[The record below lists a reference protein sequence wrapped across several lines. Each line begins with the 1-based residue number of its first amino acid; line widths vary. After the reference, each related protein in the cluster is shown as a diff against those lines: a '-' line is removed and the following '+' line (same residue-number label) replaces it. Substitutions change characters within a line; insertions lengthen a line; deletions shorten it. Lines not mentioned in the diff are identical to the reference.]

1 MIESSMR
8 RAQST
13 PVLSG
18 VFRESS
24 IWSVLPPDDYLDD
37 DSPYDVLPTRD
48 SSLAFLKKTTSL
60 IQQLSE
66 DKKDDAIVVDGKCSE
81 LSENDEIVHVVDDKC
96 SGLSENDGIV
106 VDEKF
111 GGLSENDVIV
121 VDDKCSG
128 LSENDGIVVDE
139 KFGGLSENDVIVVDD
154 KCSGLSENDGIVV
167 DEKFGGLSEND
178 GIVVDEK
185 FGGLSENDVIVV
197 DDKCSGLSEN
207 DGIVVDEKFSGLS
220 ENDDDED
227 IEGNCVAVSK
237 KFSELSKNN
246 HGEDEL
252 KKFADV
258 FEVPDDSI
266 SSETSVETSLDVDTC
281 SPYYVLPGL
290 QSRDSNLVFMLKP
303 TLQVSKESTDS
314 GSSAETVTEDL
325 EALQVPS
332 EDSPGDTGDKVSTE
346 KPETKLEQLRL
357 LLEDEISHVNNL
369 PCYLNSEDGLSLRN
383 CSQRI
388 KHKKRQSRTSNTKLE
403 AYLGKYG
410 EVLKNDEYVIYS
422 KTCLKRPMKKKTE
435 IGFQDRFSL
444 NAGQKY
450 CRMF

>member
-8 RAQST
+8 RVQST

-60 IQQLSE
+60 IQQLSK
-66 DKKDDAIVVDGKCSE
+66 DKKDDAIVVDDKCIG
-81 LSENDEIVHVVDDKC
+81 LSENDEIVHVVDEKC
-96 SGLSENDGIV
+96 S
-106 VDEKF
+106 
-111 GGLSENDVIV
+111 
-121 VDDKCSG
+121 
-128 LSENDGIVVDE
+128 
-139 KFGGLSENDVIVVDD
+139 
-154 KCSGLSENDGIVV
+154 
-167 DEKFGGLSEND
+167 
-178 GIVVDEK
+178 
-185 FGGLSENDVIVV
+185 GLSENDVIVV

-227 IEGNCVAVSK
+227 IKDISIAVSK
-237 KFSELSKNN
+237 KISELSENI
-246 HGEDEL
+246 HDTTEL
-252 KKFADV
+252 KELADV

-266 SSETSVETSLDVDTC
+266 SSESPVKISLDVGST
-281 SPYYVLPGL
+281 YYVLPGL
-290 QSRDSNLVFMLKP
+290 PSRDSNLVFMLKP

-388 KHKKRQSRTSNTKLE
+388 KHKKRLSRNNVESSCSKLE
-403 AYLGKYG
+403 AYLGN
-410 EVLKNDEYVIYS
+410 V
-422 KTCLKRPMKKKTE
+422 
-435 IGFQDRFSL
+435 
-444 NAGQKY
+444 
-450 CRMF
+450 

>member
-8 RAQST
+8 RVQSS

-18 VFRESS
+18 EFRESS
-24 IWSVLPPDDYLDD
+24 IWSALPSDDYLDD

-48 SSLAFLKKTTSL
+48 SSLAFLRKTTSL
-60 IQQLSE
+60 IQQLS
-66 DKKDDAIVVDGKCSE
+66 DDIKDH
-81 LSENDEIVHVVDDKC
+81 EIAVDDKC
-96 SGLSENDGIV
+96 S
-106 VDEKF
+106 
-111 GGLSENDVIV
+111 
-121 VDDKCSG
+121 
-128 LSENDGIVVDE
+128 
-139 KFGGLSENDVIVVDD
+139 GLSENDVIVVDD

-185 FGGLSENDVIVV
+185 FGGLSEND
-197 DDKCSGLSEN
+197 
-207 DGIVVDEKFSGLS
+207 GIVVDEKFGGLS

-369 PCYLNSEDGLSLRN
+369 PCYMNNEDGLSLRN

-388 KHKKRQSRTSNTKLE
+388 KHKKRQSRNNVESSCTKLE
-403 AYLGKYG
+403 AYLGN
-410 EVLKNDEYVIYS
+410 V
-422 KTCLKRPMKKKTE
+422 
-435 IGFQDRFSL
+435 
-444 NAGQKY
+444 
-450 CRMF
+450 

>member
-8 RAQST
+8 RVQSS

-18 VFRESS
+18 EFREST
-24 IWSVLPPDDYLDD
+24 IWSSLPSDDYLDD

-48 SSLAFLKKTTSL
+48 SSLAFLRKTTSL
-60 IQQLSE
+60 IQQLS
-66 DKKDDAIVVDGKCSE
+66 DDIKDH
-81 LSENDEIVHVVDDKC
+81 EIVVDDKC
-96 SGLSENDGIV
+96 S
-106 VDEKF
+106 
-111 GGLSENDVIV
+111 GLSENDVIV

-139 KFGGLSENDVIVVDD
+139 KFGGISENDVIVVDDKCSGLSENDGIVVDEKFSGLSENDVIVVDD

-167 DEKFGGLSEND
+167 DEKFGRLSEND

-185 FGGLSENDVIVV
+185 FSGLSENDVIVV

-207 DGIVVDEKFSGLS
+207 DGIVVDEKFGRLS

-303 TLQVSKESTDS
+303 TSQVSKESTDS
-314 GSSAETVTEDL
+314 GSSANTITEDL

-369 PCYLNSEDGLSLRN
+369 PCYMNNEDGLSLRN

-388 KHKKRQSRTSNTKLE
+388 KHKKRQSRNNVESSCTKLE
-403 AYLGKYG
+403 AYLGN
-410 EVLKNDEYVIYS
+410 V
-422 KTCLKRPMKKKTE
+422 
-435 IGFQDRFSL
+435 
-444 NAGQKY
+444 
-450 CRMF
+450 